1 MTLAELR
8 AERAR
13 LAGEIRRMA
22 DLCNPTDGEA
32 RDFSAEEQEQWDGVN
47 DDYNGVTRRL
57 AIAERAETV
66 DAAAADTRDLANAI
80 PGRQDTADAEQ
91 RLREINGETGTRT
104 AGPTA
109 EQRALAMEGW
119 FRTESCL
126 EVEPRHAEAAAACGL
141 NLASRSVTFR
151 LSDTNAFRTQQDL
164 CRSSHP
170 HLITR
175 AMSGNLGT
183 TGGFL
188 VPQTFVNRL
197 EMATLAY
204 GGMLQVAEV
213 IRTASGEPMAWPAG
227 DDTSNTGEI
236 VGENADNST
245 EANVALK
252 QHLLGAYDFSSKMIK
267 VPVSLLQDSA
277 LPLDSLI
284 ANMLGERLGRIQN
297 TRYTTGTGDA
307 MPWGIVPEST
317 TGVTATSSTVIDP
330 DEIIDLAHSVDP
342 SYRGNARYMLH
353 DTVVAALRKLKDG
366 NGNYIWQSG
375 LQAGTPDS
383 LNGYPVT
390 VNQDMSSTITS
401 GDTVALF
408 GDLSSYKVRQVGTV
422 TVTRLNE
429 RYAEYRQVAFIAF
442 IRADGLLLDAGTN
455 PVQKLVM
462 A

>member
-32 RDFSAEEQEQWDGVN
+32 RDFTAEEQGNWDQLN
-47 DDYNGVTRRL
+47 TDYDACLRRL

-66 DAAAADTRDLANAI
+66 DAEPADTRDLEAI
-80 PGRQDTADAEQ
+80 PGRADTATAEQ
-91 RLREINGETGTRT
+91 RLREINGDPATRT
-104 AGPTA
+104 EGPTA
-109 EQRALAMEGW
+109 EQRSLALDGW
-119 FRTESCL
+119 FRSESCL
-126 EVEPRHAEAAAACGL
+126 AVEPRHVEAAAACGL
-141 NLASRSVTFR
+141 NLGSRSIV
-151 LSDTNAFRTQQDL
+151 LNLADTNAFRAQQDL
-164 CRSSHP
+164 CRSAHP

-188 VPQTFVNRL
+188 VPQTFLARL

-204 GGMLQVAEV
+204 GGMLQTSEV
-213 IRTASGEPMAWPAG
+213 IRTATGEGMAWPAG

-245 EANVALK
+245 EANVAVK
-252 QHLLGAYDFSSKMIK
+252 QNLLGAYDFSSKMIK

-284 ANMLGERLGRIQN
+284 AAMLGERLGRIQN

-307 MPWGIVPEST
+307 MPYGIVPEST
-317 TGVTATSSTVIDP
+317 TGVTSASSTAIDP

-353 DTVVAALRKLKDG
+353 DTVCAAIRKLKDG

-375 LQAGTPDS
+375 LQAGTPDV
-383 LNGYPVT
+383 LNGYPLT
-390 VNQDMSSTITS
+390 INQDMSSTITS
-401 GDTVALF
+401 GDTTMLF

-442 IRADGLLLDAGTN
+442 IRADGLLLDAGTH
-455 PVQKLVM
+455 PVKKLVQV
-462 A
+462 